1 MSNIITTIFRSMH
14 FVILI
19 LFMMGC
25 SHEETINI
33 PELENLIVVTEGDD
47 LLTITLEKEAVF
59 VSSESNLIGRLGQFD
74 VDDDGRVYVA
84 DAMQHR
90 VHVFDSEGRHLTHF
104 GREGGGPGEFRSMGA
119 LNYSNGY
126 LYIYD
131 PQLMRLT
138 AFSLNTYEE
147 FNTIHTQ
154 AINKREVEHLSG
166 LNQSGFIFIN
176 RNKFLVNFTS
186 RLVPNPAHAGYNLN
200 DNYRTYHLMDRDRRI
215 DREQVF
221 KKPGYKAL
229 SATVNGQYRFT
240 QFEFLGSTLITT
252 TENSMYMAR
261 SEDFLIKVYDT
272 YGTYLRAYY
281 YPFQKKVFTREQAIQ
296 QQKREYEEGVVEWRV
311 SVIENAPEEQV
322 PQTWPAL
329 NDLLLD
335 DENRLWVS
343 TIMGDFNIY
352 EWWVLEETGKL
363 ITKFEWPQ
371 NEPIEVIKN
380 GYVYTRQTDEETGLQ
395 QVVRYRIVFE
405 MK

>member
-1 MSNIITTIFRSMH
+1 MH